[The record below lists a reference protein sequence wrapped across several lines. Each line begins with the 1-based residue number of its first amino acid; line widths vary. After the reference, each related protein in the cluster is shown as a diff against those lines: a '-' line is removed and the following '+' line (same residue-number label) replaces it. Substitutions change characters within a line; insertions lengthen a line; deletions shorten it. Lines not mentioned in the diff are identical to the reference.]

1 MKQFSTAEQKKLAG
15 EYAIDTLI
23 ERGLISSGMKIG
35 LGTGSTAIQAVYRLA
50 KYITDGKLMD
60 VQAAV
65 TSFQT
70 RIACENLKIPVYS
83 LNSPNIGGSLD
94 LTIDGADEI
103 DIENRLIKGGG
114 AAMLREKIAAYNSK
128 LFVIIAD
135 ESKLVPH
142 LGTVFPLPVEIIEEA
157 RVSVTIWL
165 EKLGASCVIREG
177 IKKVGPVITD
187 SGNMVLDCLWK
198 ESVDAAALED
208 EINRIPGVVEN
219 GFFTKLRPIVFAAK
233 ADGNIVERL

>member
-1 MKQFSTAEQKKLAG
+1 MKQFTQAEQKKLAG

-23 ERGLISSGMKIG
+23 ERGLISNGMKIG

-50 KYITDGKLMD
+50 KYITGGKLKEI
-60 VQAAV
+60 QAVV

-70 RIACENLKIPVYS
+70 RIACEQLGIPVYS

-103 DIENRLIKGGG
+103 DVENRLIKGGG

-128 LFVIIAD
+128 LFVIVAD
-135 ESKLVPH
+135 ESKLVQH

-165 EKLGASCVIREG
+165 EKLGASCIIREG
-177 IKKVGPVITD
+177 IKKDGPVITD
-187 SGNMVLDCLWK
+187 NGNMILDCRWK
-198 ESVDAAALED
+198 EPVDTAALED
-208 EINRIPGVVEN
+208 EINRIPGILEN
-219 GFFTKLRPIVFAAK
+219 GFFTKLRPTVFAAK
-233 ADGNIVERL
+233 AEGEILERL

>member
-1 MKQFSTAEQKKLAG
+1 MKQFKAAEQKKIVG

-23 ERGLISSGMKIG
+23 ERGLIFNGMKIG

-50 KYITDGKLMD
+50 KHIADCKLTS

-70 RIACENLKIPVYS
+70 RIACEQLGIPVYS
-83 LNSPNIGGSLD
+83 LNSPYIAGSLD

-103 DIENRLIKGGG
+103 DNENRLIKGGG
-114 AAMLREKIAAYNSK
+114 AAMLREKIAAYNSR

-142 LGTVFPLPVEIIEEA
+142 L
-157 RVSVTIWL
+157 
-165 EKLGASCVIREG
+165 
-177 IKKVGPVITD
+177 
-187 SGNMVLDCLWK
+187 
-198 ESVDAAALED
+198 
-208 EINRIPGVVEN
+208 
-219 GFFTKLRPIVFAAK
+219 
-233 ADGNIVERL
+233 